1 LRRGILMGIEALTG
15 VLLLCVLVFFALGAP
30 VALALGGIAMSIGYM
45 VWGDGIFNVI
55 PTTLEATYFSFVLLA
70 IPLYIYM
77 GQLLTKSGIG
87 DAMFNATQMVIGR
100 VRGSLAIS
108 VIGVCSMIGA
118 MVGIIGAGIMTSGS
132 IALKPMLDRG
142 YNRQLALGVIMAG
155 GALGILIPPSI
166 PMIMFAATTQN
177 SVGRMFLG
185 AMMPALLTIAMLIVY
200 VVISCRLDP
209 SRAPLD
215 REQEHVPELSAKEKF
230 RIARDGFFAILLI
243 VAVLGSIISGI
254 ATPTES
260 GAIGVVG
267 AILLAIV
274 FKRFK
279 LDMFRAAGMHTA
291 TLVSVAMWIIFG
303 ASVFSNFHLLMGV
316 QAMVA
321 DFTGSLDL
329 PPLAIVI
336 MFQII
341 MLLLGFI
348 IDEFI
353 IVLMCAPLFTPIV
366 VSMGYDPIWFGVLM
380 IINILVAVQT
390 PPYGFALFYLKGIA
404 PADVSMADIYRSVAP
419 FILVNLVVLVL
430 CMIFPQIILWLPN
443 LVMGGPG

>member
-1 LRRGILMGIEALTG
+1 MGIEMLTV
-15 VLLLCVLVFFALGAP
+15 VLLLCILVFFALGAQ
-30 VALALGGIAMSIGYM
+30 VGLALGGIAMAIGYM
-45 VWGDGIFNVI
+45 TWGDGIFNVI
-55 PTTLEATYFSFVLLA
+55 PSTLEATYFSFILLA

-87 DAMFNATQMVIGR
+87 DAMFNFSQMLIGR

-132 IALKPMLDRG
+132 IALKPMLERG
-142 YNRQLALGVIMAG
+142 YNKRLALGVIMAG
-155 GALGILIPPSI
+155 GGLGILIPPSI
-166 PMIMFAATTQN
+166 PMIMFAASTQN

-185 AMMPALLTIAMLIVY
+185 AMLPALLTVVLMILY
-200 VVISCRLDP
+200 VVISCMLNPD
-209 SRAPLD
+209 RAPRD
-215 REQEHVPELSAKEKF
+215 KDIAEQPVLKGKEKL
-230 RIARDGFFAILLI
+230 RIARDGLFSMILI

-267 AILLAIV
+267 AIFLAII

-279 LDMFRAAGMHTA
+279 ADMFLHAGFQTA

-316 QAMVA
+316 QNMVA
-321 DFTGSLDL
+321 GFTEGLDL
-329 PPLAIVI
+329 PPIMIII
-336 MFQII
+336 MFQLI

-353 IVLMCAPLFTPIV
+353 IVLMCAPIFTPIA
-366 VSMGYDPIWFGVLM
+366 VSLGYDPIWFGVLM
-380 IINILVAVQT
+380 IINILIAVQT

-404 PADVSMADIYRSVAP
+404 PPDIGMSEIYNSVTP
-419 FILVNLVVLVL
+419 FILLNLAVLIL
-430 CMIFPQIILWLPN
+430 CMVFPEIVTWLPN
-443 LVMGGPG
+443 TVMGEG

>member
-1 LRRGILMGIEALTG
+1 MGIEALTG
-15 VLLLCVLVFFALGAP
+15 VLLVCIFFFFALGAQ
-30 VALALGGIAMSIGYM
+30 VGLALGGIAMGVGYM
-45 VWGDGIFNVI
+45 VWGDGLFNII
-55 PTTLEATYFSFVLLA
+55 PSTIESTYFSFILLA

-87 DAMFNATQMVIGR
+87 DAMFNFSQLIVGK

-142 YNRQLALGVIMAG
+142 YDRKLALGVIMAG
-155 GALGILIPPSI
+155 GGLGILIPPSI
-166 PMIMFAATTQN
+166 PMIMFAASTQN

-185 AMMPALLTIAMLIVY
+185 AMMPALLTVFCLMAY
-200 VVISCRLDP
+200 VVISCWLKP
-209 SRAPLD
+209 EKAPLD
-215 REQEHVPELSAKEKF
+215 EHQDDFVPHTPSERF
-230 RIARDGFFAILLI
+230 RVIRDGLFSLLLI
-243 VAVLGSIISGI
+243 VAVLGSIITGI

-260 GAIGVVG
+260 GAIGVMG
-267 AILLAIV
+267 AIILAIL

-279 LDMFRAAGMHTA
+279 WDMFRAAGLQTG

-303 ASVFSNFHLLMGV
+303 ASIFSNFHLLMGV
-316 QAMVA
+316 QNMVA
-321 DFTGSLDL
+321 DFTNGLDM
-329 PPLAIVI
+329 PPIMIII
-336 MFQII
+336 MFQLI

-353 IVLMCAPLFTPIV
+353 IVLMCAPLFTPIA
-366 VSMGYDPIWFGVLM
+366 VSLGYDPIWFGVLM
-380 IINILVAVQT
+380 ILNILIAVQT

-404 PADVSMADIYRSVAP
+404 PAGIGMGEIYRSVTP
-419 FILVNLVVLVL
+419 FVLINVFVLIL
-430 CMIFPQIILWLPN
+430 CMVFPDIVLWLPN
-443 LVMGGPG
+443 TVMDG

>member
-1 LRRGILMGIEALTG
+1 MAIEMLTSI
-15 VLLLCVLVFFALGAP
+15 LLLCILVFFALGAP
-30 VALALGGIAMSIGYM
+30 VGLALGGIAMGIGYM
-45 VWGDGIFNVI
+45 TWGEGIFNVI
-55 PTTLEATYFSFVLLA
+55 PTTLEATYFSFILLA

-87 DAMFNATQMVIGR
+87 DAMFNASQLVIGK

-132 IALKPMLDRG
+132 IALRPMLERG
-142 YNRQLALGVIMAG
+142 YDRRMALGVIMAG
-155 GALGILIPPSI
+155 GGLGILIPPSI
-166 PMIMFAATTQN
+166 PMIMFAAATQN
-177 SVGRMFLG
+177 SIGRMFLG
-185 AMMPALLTIAMLIVY
+185 AMVPALLMILLLICY
-200 VVISCRLDP
+200 VVISCKINP
-209 SRAPLD
+209 NKAPLD
-215 REQEHVPELSAKEKF
+215 LEKNDYVEQTPKQKF
-230 RIARDGFFAILLI
+230 RILRDGLFSILLI
-243 VAVLGSIISGI
+243 VTVLGSIITGI

-279 LDMFRAAGMHTA
+279 LDMFRSAGIQTA
-291 TLVSVAMWIIFG
+291 ILVSVAMWVIFG

-316 QAMVA
+316 QSMVA
-321 DFTGSLDL
+321 NFTDGLNL
-329 PPLAIVI
+329 PPIMIII

-353 IVLMCAPLFTPIV
+353 IVLMCAPLFTPIAV
-366 VSMGYDPIWFGVLM
+366 GLGYDPIWFGILM
-380 IINILVAVQT
+380 IINILIAVQT

-404 PADVSMADIYRSVAP
+404 PANVSMGEIYKSVTP
-419 FILVNLVVLVL
+419 FILLNLSVLIL
-430 CMIFPQIILWLPN
+430 CMVFPDIILWLPN
-443 LVMGGPG
+443 KVMG

>member
-1 LRRGILMGIEALTG
+1 MGIEMLTV
-15 VLLLCVLVFFALGAP
+15 VLLLCILVFFALGAQ
-30 VALALGGIAMSIGYM
+30 VGLALGGIAMAIGYM
-45 VWGDGIFNVI
+45 TWGDGIFNVI
-55 PTTLEATYFSFVLLA
+55 PSTLEATYFSFILLA

-77 GQLLTKSGIG
+77 GQRLTKSGIG
-87 DAMFNATQMVIGR
+87 DAMFNFSQMLIGR

-132 IALKPMLDRG
+132 IALKPMLERG
-142 YNRQLALGVIMAG
+142 YNKRLALGVIMAG
-155 GALGILIPPSI
+155 GGLGILIPPSI
-166 PMIMFAATTQN
+166 PMIMFAASTQN

-185 AMMPALLTIAMLIVY
+185 AMLPALLTVVLMILY
-200 VVISCRLDP
+200 VVISCMLNPD
-209 SRAPLD
+209 RAPLD
-215 REQEHVPELSAKEKF
+215 KDTAEQPALKGKEKL
-230 RIARDGFFAILLI
+230 RIARDGLFSMVLI
-243 VAVLGSIISGI
+243 VAVLGSIITGI

-267 AILLAIV
+267 AIFLAII

-279 LDMFRAAGMHTA
+279 ADMFLHAGFQTA

-316 QAMVA
+316 QNMVA
-321 DFTGSLDL
+321 GFTEGLDL
-329 PPLAIVI
+329 PPIMII
-336 MFQII
+336 MFQLI

-353 IVLMCAPLFTPIV
+353 IVLMCAPIFTPIA
-366 VSMGYDPIWFGVLM
+366 VSLGYDPIWFGVLM
-380 IINILVAVQT
+380 IINILIAVQT

-404 PADVSMADIYRSVAP
+404 PPDIGMSEIYKSVTP
-419 FILVNLVVLVL
+419 FILLNLTVLIL
-430 CMIFPQIILWLPN
+430 CMVFPEIVTWLPN
-443 LVMGGPG
+443 TVMGEG

>member
-1 LRRGILMGIEALTG
+1 MDLGIEALTG
-15 VLLLCVLVFFALGAP
+15 VLLVCIFFFFALGAQ
-30 VALALGGIAMSIGYM
+30 VGLALGGIAMGIGYM
-45 VWGDGIFNVI
+45 VWGDGLFNII
-55 PTTLEATYFSFVLLA
+55 PSTIESTYFSFILLA

-87 DAMFNATQMVIGR
+87 DAMFNFSQLVVGK

-142 YNRQLALGVIMAG
+142 YDRRLALGVIMAG
-155 GALGILIPPSI
+155 GGLGILIPPSI
-166 PMIMFAATTQN
+166 PMIMFAASTQN

-185 AMMPALLTIAMLIVY
+185 AMMPALLTVFSLMAY
-200 VVISCRLDP
+200 VVISCWLKPEKAPIDSQQEDFVPHTP
-209 SRAPLD
+209 SER
-215 REQEHVPELSAKEKF
+215 F
-230 RIARDGFFAILLI
+230 RVIRDGLFSLLLI
-243 VAVLGSIISGI
+243 VAVLGSIITGI

-260 GAIGVVG
+260 GAIGVMG
-267 AILLAIV
+267 AIVLAIL

-279 LDMFRAAGMHTA
+279 WDMFRSAGLQTG

-316 QAMVA
+316 QNMVA
-321 DFTGSLDL
+321 DFTNGLDM
-329 PPLAIVI
+329 PPIMIII
-336 MFQII
+336 MFQLI

-353 IVLMCAPLFTPIV
+353 IVLMCAPLFTPIA
-366 VSMGYDPIWFGVLM
+366 VSLGYDPIWFGVLM
-380 IINILVAVQT
+380 ILNILIAVQT

-404 PADVSMADIYRSVAP
+404 PAGIGMGEIYRSVTP
-419 FILVNLVVLVL
+419 FVLINVMVLVL
-430 CMIFPQIILWLPN
+430 CMVFPDIVLWLPGM
-443 LVMGGPG
+443 VMDG

>member
-1 LRRGILMGIEALTG
+1 MAIEMLTG
-15 VLLLCVLVFFALGAP
+15 ILLLCILVFFALGAP
-30 VALALGGIAMSIGYM
+30 VGIALGGIAMGIGY
-45 VWGDGIFNVI
+45 VTWGEGIFNVI
-55 PTTLEATYFSFVLLA
+55 PTTLEATYFSFILLA

-87 DAMFNATQMVIGR
+87 DAMFNASQLVIGK

-132 IALKPMLDRG
+132 IALRPMLERG
-142 YNRQLALGVIMAG
+142 YDRRMALGVIMAG
-155 GALGILIPPSI
+155 GGLGILIPPSI
-166 PMIMFAATTQN
+166 PMIMFAAATQN
-177 SVGRMFLG
+177 SIGRMFLG
-185 AMMPALLTIAMLIVY
+185 AMVPALLMILLLICY
-200 VVISCRLDP
+200 VVISCKVNP
-209 SRAPLD
+209 NKAPLD
-215 REQEHVPELSAKEKF
+215 LEQNDYVEQTPKQKF
-230 RIARDGFFAILLI
+230 RILRDGLFSILLI
-243 VAVLGSIISGI
+243 VTVLGSIITGI

-279 LDMFRAAGMHTA
+279 LDMFRSAGVQTAA
-291 TLVSVAMWIIFG
+291 LVSVAMWVIFG

-316 QAMVA
+316 QSMVA
-321 DFTGSLDL
+321 NFTDGINL
-329 PPLAIVI
+329 PPIMIII

-353 IVLMCAPLFTPIV
+353 IVLMCAPLFTPIAV
-366 VSMGYDPIWFGVLM
+366 GLGYDPIWFGILM
-380 IINILVAVQT
+380 IINILIAVQT

-404 PADVSMADIYRSVAP
+404 PANVGMGEIYKSVTP
-419 FILVNLVVLVL
+419 FILLNLTVLIL
-430 CMIFPQIILWLPN
+430 CMVFPDIILWLPN
-443 LVMGGPG
+443 KVMG